1 VAEYGVPL
9 NGMVYDERDVVFFWS
24 ERGLCRIPG
33 KDRLFENLTDK
44 QFAITERD
52 TVTAALLDYQGSRY
66 AVVQQTGAVTTR
78 RGAQPYE
85 PMTISTTHAQ
95 GVTS

>member
-1 VAEYGVPL
+1 
-9 NGMVYDERDVVFFWS
+9 MVYDERDVVFFWS
-24 ERGLCRIPG
+24 ERGLCKATP
-33 KDRLFENLTDK
+33 FENLTDK
-44 QFAITERD
+44 QFAVTERD

-95 GVTS
+95 GIT